1 MKKAEKEKV
10 VQDFAEKLRRCQG
23 LVVTTYMGLDAGQM
37 ATLRK
42 QLKGQGVEFRV
53 IKNTLFA
60 RALEKVGF
68 DGELQK
74 RLKGPLAIAVGYDDP
89 LTAVKALHQLRKDYE
104 VLSLLWGIVE
114 GTVYEGG
121 QLEALA
127 SLPSREQMMAEVLQA
142 LLAPLSG
149 LVSLPILMLWEL
161 TAVLDAVIQ
170 KRQETDKEGGSEMA
184 AVTPKVQE
192 LVDAIKGMTL
202 MELKQLLDVLK
213 EEFGITGIAAPVA
226 VAAPSAAAPAAEA
239 PAAVEEKTEFKVIL
253 KAVGDQKLQVI
264 KAVREVVPGL
274 GLKEAKDLVE
284 QTPSVLREGV
294 SKEEA
299 QKIKEKLEAV
309 GATVE
314 IE

>member
-89 LTAVKALHQLRKDYE
+89 LMAVKALHQLRKDYE

-161 TAVLDAVIQ
+161 TAVWDAVIQ
-170 KRQETDKEGGSEMA
+170 KRQETAKEGGSEMA